1 MAEMQQAPGP
11 SRHRFQPAQKSCPP
25 PNKSLQRTRR
35 PSLRS
40 GRSPLSSKP
49 LGDLA
54 QRGAEC
60 GERSPSPGH
69 RNWQSLAT
77 LAAWW
82 SWLSSHGGVG
92 RVASSWQI
100 GWRSSGTVAQSAAR
114 PSSGGAH
121 SSPNTSLQ
129 RTRRPR
135 FRAGRSL
142 RSLGSPLSSNP
153 LGVGSRLQP
162 GWRLDGFVSREPAQ
176 HTDERL
182 AENRPS

>member
-1 MAEMQQAPGP
+1 MNSQP
-11 SRHRFQPAQKSCPP
+11 SRAPRLRKHGEASCGLALALVPSRRVQFSSS
-25 PNKSLQRTRR
+25 PNTPLQRTRR
-35 PSLRS
+35 PSRRS
-40 GRSPLSSKP
+40 GRSLRSLGSPLSGNP

-54 QRGAEC
+54 HRGAEC

-69 RNWQSLAT
+69 RNWQSLAN

-153 LGVGSRLQP
+153 LAARGKSLF
-162 GWRLDGFVSREPAQ
+162 LSA
-176 HTDERL
+176 
-182 AENRPS
+182 